1 VWSASSTKGGISFWD
16 RLIGGGGQPLNRV
29 TEEAID
35 ALFDKLLGPP
45 QKGR

>member
-1 VWSASSTKGGISFWD
+1 LF
-16 RLIGGGGQPLNRV
+16 GGGGQPLNKV

-45 QKGR
+45 AKG